1 MHDSNE
7 TPRYYYRV
15 VDDKSHCKY
24 EQDKGFVAS
33 IPNAVYNPSHW
44 KAKRELERHMDWG
57 NRHPT
62 PFISVT
68 ASRKQAIHYALQR
81 VEWGNGSVL
90 IAKIDHSRL
99 KEARICI
106 YRACDLVRD
115 TGAEIKVTAENSHE
129 YLCVRHIPVCAVISI
144 LILDDEDGA

>member
-24 EQDKGFVAS
+24 DQDEGFVAS
-33 IPNAVYNPSHW
+33 IPNAVYNPNHW
-44 KAKRELERHMDWG
+44 NAKRELEQHMNWA
-57 NRHPT
+57 NRDPT

-68 ASRKQAIHYALQR
+68 VSREQAIHYALQR
-81 VEWGNGSVL
+81 MEWGNGSVL

-99 KEARICI
+99 KEENIHIHRAR
-106 YRACDLVRD
+106 DLVQA
-115 TGAEIKVTAENSHE
+115 TGAEIEPIADNPHE
-129 YLCVRHIPVCAVISI
+129 YLCVRRIPVCAVISI
-144 LILDDEDGA
+144 LPLDDEDGA